1 MEHEI
6 GSKRSLPRRQFS
18 SQRKQHRPLYKCC
31 FCIQRTAVRP
41 FAGEGSFNHGR
52 CRTQRHCHTARQ
64 ATEGSRLRRN
74 LAAFPLLNL
83 TQYGRT
89 FSLAFAVG
97 RSQLRPGAGHLT
109 TCGAGTIF
117 TLAAGRVTGGGIV
130 QETIIFNGTIIGEGQ
145 RVECEV
151 RATKTTLDGDSPVF
165 SNYRIMES
173 DLTDSLPDGNYELL
187 VNRERTRFSRD
198 AGRFLSRPY

>member
-1 MEHEI
+1 MRLVDKFVGNMLH
-6 GSKRSLPRRQFS
+6 L
-18 SQRKQHRPLYKCC
+18 
-31 FCIQRTAVRP
+31 
-41 FAGEGSFNHGR
+41 
-52 CRTQRHCHTARQ
+52 
-64 ATEGSRLRRN
+64 GSR
-74 LAAFPLLNL
+74 
-83 TQYGRT
+83 Q
-89 FSLAFAVG
+89 
-97 RSQLRPGAGHLT
+97 
-109 TCGAGTIF
+109 
-117 TLAAGRVTGGGIV
+117 VTGGGIV
-130 QETIIFNGTIIGEGQ
+130 QETIIFSGTIIGEGQ